1 MRHSSCVDFIDI
13 RPFTH
18 FSILNNKEEFNNF
31 FPKSVTNEFNST
43 KDFDINFHQYFKK
56 NNYIN
61 SKKKFIYYDDI
72 KSRKEI
78 SGFLNNSNS
87 FGKYLIFF
95 GVQGIGKSITIIHTL
110 KYEIDHNTIKTLYIH
125 CKYLGML
132 NEEYNNIEI
141 KRILL
146 SEIPYLFYND
156 FSSYEECV
164 EIIKNFEFS
173 YGKTFIN
180 MIEKILEYILKK
192 MEIHYCF

>member
-43 KDFDINFHQYFKK
+43 KDFNFHQYFKK

-95 GVQGIGKSITIIHTL
+95 GVQGIGNQL
-110 KYEIDHNTIKTLYIH
+110 QLYI
-125 CKYLGML
+125 L
-132 NEEYNNIEI
+132 
-141 KRILL
+141 
-146 SEIPYLFYND
+146 
-156 FSSYEECV
+156 
-164 EIIKNFEFS
+164 
-173 YGKTFIN
+173 
-180 MIEKILEYILKK
+180 
-192 MEIHYCF
+192 